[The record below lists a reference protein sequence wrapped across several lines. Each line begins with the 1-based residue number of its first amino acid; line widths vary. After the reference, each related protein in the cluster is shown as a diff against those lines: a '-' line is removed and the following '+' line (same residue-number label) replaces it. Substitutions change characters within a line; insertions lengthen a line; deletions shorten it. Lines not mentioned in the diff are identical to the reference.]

1 MSESEILSLLAISKD
16 VAKEVITLLNNK
28 SEYDIAKKDWGFYVT
43 PSIQNRL
50 KKFNLEAILVYK
62 SKNYFLCLVKKNKK
76 KFFKSYLSKE
86 KLKSRY
92 IPKLTDCDKFLGNLV
107 FAVS

>member
-1 MSESEILSLLAISKD
+1 MKKKKFKINLKPD
-16 VAKEVITLLNNK
+16 QQITLLNNK

-76 KFFKSYLSKE
+76 KYFKSYLSKE
-86 KLKSRY
+86 KLKLIKNLS
-92 IPKLTDCDKFLGNLV
+92 TTTKFKKIFKKNICV
-107 FAVS
+107 Q